1 MAENCHLEKIHI
13 DMAENCHYKRVRL
26 KRGNGKTET
35 EKRKKG

>member
-1 MAENCHLEKIHI
+1 MMFQVLNNYGRISGV
-13 DMAENCHYKRVRL
+13 RV